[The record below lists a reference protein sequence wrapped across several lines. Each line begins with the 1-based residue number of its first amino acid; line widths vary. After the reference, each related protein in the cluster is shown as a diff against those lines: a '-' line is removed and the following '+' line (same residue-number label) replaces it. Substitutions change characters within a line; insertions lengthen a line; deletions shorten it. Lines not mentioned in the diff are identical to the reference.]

1 MPENLHTKNINT
13 YEQTLNINI
22 KPLQATYKHP
32 APSTPLL
39 YIFSPTASSPTCP
52 KWAILGCGNLDSA
65 TTQRFFRLVHHSPR
79 YFALRPPCQK
89 LQGHESS
96 LQRHTLKFHMS
107 TDLFLGSNVRNG
119 ILSLLC
125 LDAMKFNQKYAWPNY
140 DNGSHLS
147 NTLSTNTSPGIR
159 KNTVTSRRSPNA
171 KAFRPKVSKPPKTIQ
186 HTESFHNQH
195 GSKSIN
201 AVTC

>member
-89 LQGHESS
+89 LQGHDEFPATPHSQVPHVNQICF
-96 LQRHTLKFHMS
+96 LVQTLEMAFYLYYVLMQWNS
-107 TDLFLGSNVRNG
+107 T
-119 ILSLLC
+119 
-125 LDAMKFNQKYAWPNY
+125 
-140 DNGSHLS
+140 
-147 NTLSTNTSPGIR
+147 
-159 KNTVTSRRSPNA
+159 KNTRGQTMTMVHICQTLFQQTRHQASG
-171 KAFRPKVSKPPKTIQ
+171 KTQ
-186 HTESFHNQH
+186 
-195 GSKSIN
+195 
-201 AVTC
+201 

>member
-39 YIFSPTASSPTCP
+39 YIFFPH
-52 KWAILGCGNLDSA
+52 
-65 TTQRFFRLVHHSPR
+65 RFFSNLPQMGDIGMWKPWLCNDSEI
-79 YFALRPPCQK
+79 FPPCPPQPKVFCPAAAVQK

-147 NTLSTNTSPGIR
+147 NTLSTKHVTRHQEKHSNITTLTQCKGI
-159 KNTVTSRRSPNA
+159 PA
-171 KAFRPKVSKPPKTIQ
+171 
-186 HTESFHNQH
+186 
-195 GSKSIN
+195 KSIKAAKN
-201 AVTC
+201 NSAHWIIPQPTR